1 MVLTR
6 REVQILNVLISLNEE
21 IDMEFLAKEFLVSM
35 RTIRYNIE
43 NLNYYLQRY
52 NFPLIKKTLK
62 GKLILKEKVSLRS
75 FLEKIESKD
84 YKYVEDERMEYI
96 YTAIL
101 FSVDEKLNI
110 LKLASFFQV
119 SELTIKN
126 DIKKLKGLLKK
137 RDLTMRYN
145 NSNGF
150 YIDSDE
156 LKIRKE
162 MMKIFIENLFGFQN
176 SENRQEL
183 FVNYK
188 IKEFLNDYM
197 MKLDQEFLKNYLKS
211 IENMLV
217 ENTSN
222 EVFELL
228 IIYFTIAILRISKKN
243 IFRYL
248 RLSLL

>member
-183 FVNYK
+183 FINYK
-188 IKEFLNDYM
+188 IK
-197 MKLDQEFLKNYLKS
+197 
-211 IENMLV
+211 
-217 ENTSN
+217 
-222 EVFELL
+222 
-228 IIYFTIAILRISKKN
+228 
-243 IFRYL
+243 
-248 RLSLL
+248 